1 MNSQPRQR
9 FCPLPKGLPMQ
20 LVTGLKAINSRIP
33 STLKAIALISL
44 TTTGLIGS
52 IAQLG
57 WLEPLELKAYDGMVR
72 LRPDASPDASFD
84 MPSSSFVDPRLLIV
98 AITEADIRVQQR
110 STLSDQTLAN
120 LLKTLE
126 QYNPALIGLDL
137 YRDVPQQPGHAALQP
152 YLQSPRL
159 IAITKL
165 GDDETDSIPPPPSVP
180 IDRVGFND
188 FPVDP
193 DGVIRRSLLFGGTS
207 PSFSLQLALHYLQ
220 TQGITPRTSTQNRD
234 YMQLQNTTFVPLESN
249 SGGYQIN
256 DARGYQLLLNYRTRQ
271 PIARQLTLT
280 QVLDGEFNPDWISNK
295 IVLIGTT
302 APSSKDLF
310 YTPYS
315 AGEATDHRMPGVEI
329 HAQMVSQI
337 LSAVLD
343 GRPLIWFLP
352 QWAEWLWI
360 GIGALLGGSVA
371 GCIRH
376 PWKLGLSYGAV
387 LLAIGGTSLILFTQA
402 GWLPLVPAS
411 IASMLATTA
420 TVAYRAQQ
428 SHRQQQMM
436 MTLLGQ
442 NTSKEIADALWMN
455 RDRLLNSGKLPGQRL
470 VATMLFT
477 DIKGFSSISES
488 MSPEALLEWLNEYL
502 EAMTHEIQQYQGIIN
517 KFTGDGLLAIFGVPM
532 PRVEPGEVDQDAYQA
547 VACALAMG
555 DRLTQLNQTWQHRQ
569 MPPVQMRVGIFT
581 GPVVVGSLGGK
592 ERLEY
597 GVIGDSVNI
606 ASRLESCAKDQQPDP
621 CRILIA
627 EETLVH
633 IQDKFV
639 VESWGAMELHGKQQL
654 INVYR
659 VIEHQTDVSSLNAA

>member
-1 MNSQPRQR
+1 MNFQPRQQ
-9 FCPLPKGLPMQ
+9 FCPLPKGLSMQ
-20 LVTGLKAINSRIP
+20 LASRLKAINARIP

-44 TTTGLIGS
+44 TTTGLVGG

-72 LRPDASPDASFD
+72 LRPDASSD
-84 MPSSSFVDPRLLIV
+84 SFVDPRLLIV
-98 AITEADIRVQQR
+98 AITEADIRSQQR
-110 STLSDQTLAN
+110 STLSDQTLAD

-126 QYNPALIGLDL
+126 QHDPALIGLDL
-137 YRDVPQQPGHAALQP
+137 YRDLPQQPGHAALQP
-152 YLQSPRL
+152 YLQSSRL

-165 GDDETDSIPPPPSVP
+165 GDAETEGVPSPPGVP
-180 IDRVGFND
+180 LDRIGFND

-193 DGVIRRSLLFGGTS
+193 DGVIRRSLLFGGTA

-220 TQGITPRTSTQNRD
+220 PQGITPRPSPRNRD
-234 YMQLQNTTFVPLESN
+234 DMQLQDVTFVPLESN

-256 DARGYQLLLNYRTRQ
+256 DARGYQILLNYRTGQ
-271 PIARQLTLT
+271 PIAKQLTLT
-280 QVLDGEFNPDWISNK
+280 QVLNGEFQPDWISNK

-302 APSSKDLF
+302 APSGKDLF

-315 AGEATDHRMPGVEI
+315 AGETTNYRMPGVEI

-360 GIGALLGGSVA
+360 GIGAWLGSSVA
-371 GCIRH
+371 VCVRH

-387 LLAIGGTSLILFTQA
+387 LLAIGATSLILSTQA

-411 IASMLATTA
+411 IASMLAATA

-470 VATMLFT
+470 IATMLFT
-477 DIKGFSSISES
+477 DIQGFSSISES

-502 EAMTHEIQQYQGIIN
+502 EAMTHEIQHHQGIIN
-517 KFTGDGLLAIFGVPM
+517 KFTGDGLLAIFGVPL
-532 PRVEPGEVDQDAYQA
+532 PRLDSSEVDQDADRA

-555 DRLTQLNQTWQHRQ
+555 DRLTQLNQTWQQRQ
-569 MPPVQMRVGIFT
+569 MPSVQMRVGIFT

-592 ERLEY
+592 DRLEY

-606 ASRLESCAKDQQPDP
+606 ASRLESCAKDQQPAP

-633 IQDKFV
+633 IQDKFM
-639 VESWGAMELHGKQQL
+639 VESWGAMELRGKQQL
-654 INVYR
+654 INVYQ
-659 VIEHQTDVSSLNAA
+659 VIGHRMDVSTWNTAGLNPNDRT